1 MSFPQELH
9 YTKTHE
15 WVKTQDDTVI
25 IGLTDF
31 AQKELGDIVF
41 IDIPEVGD
49 KVTVGVSFA
58 DVESVKAVSEVISPV
73 SGTVAEVNEE
83 LVDAPEAINEK
94 PYEAWIIKVN
104 NLGDMEE
111 LLSAQEYEQFTKEG

>member
-15 WVKTQDDTVI
+15 WVKTQDDTVM

-31 AQKELGDIVF
+31 AQKELGDIVY
-41 IDIPEVGD
+41 IYIPEVGD
-49 KVTVGVSFA
+49 KVTAGVSFA

>member
-1 MSFPQELH
+1 MSLPQELH

-15 WVKTQDDTVI
+15 WVKTQDDTVM

-49 KVTVGVSFA
+49 K
-58 DVESVKAVSEVISPV
+58 
-73 SGTVAEVNEE
+73 
-83 LVDAPEAINEK
+83 
-94 PYEAWIIKVN
+94 
-104 NLGDMEE
+104 
-111 LLSAQEYEQFTKEG
+111 